1 LINIGQEKKAM
12 ANIKMTKNSLRDQQ
26 HLLKQLQTYLPTLRL
41 KKSLL
46 QSQVVLIKN
55 RIKRLK
61 EDHKKRLDEVEDFCF
76 LLSSKYDMDPIEF
89 TEIKHVQKTYENIAG
104 VELPNFEKIIFK
116 DPTYDL
122 FDTPIWFDEALLKLK
137 QMISA
142 KEKINIEEEKKRSLQ
157 KELKDVSIRVNL
169 FEKRLIPRTLSY
181 IKKIRIFLGDQELA
195 LVSQA
200 KVAKL
205 KKEYA

>member
-1 LINIGQEKKAM
+1 M
-12 ANIKMTKNSLRDQQ
+12 ASVKMTKNALRDKQ

-41 KKSLL
+41 KKSLF
-46 QSQVVLIKN
+46 QTQVMLVKN

-61 EDHKKRLDEVEDFCF
+61 EDHKKRLTEVENFCF
-76 LLSSKYDMDPIEF
+76 LLSSKYEIDPTEYI
-89 TEIKHVQKTYENIAG
+89 EIKHIQKTYENIAG
-104 VELPNFEKIIFK
+104 VELPNFEKIIFN
-116 DPTYDL
+116 DDDYDL
-122 FDTPIWFDEALLKLK
+122 FDTPIWFDEASLKLK

-142 KEKINIEEEKKRSLQ
+142 KEKINVEEEKKRSLQ

-169 FEKRLIPRTLSY
+169 FEKILIPRTLNH

-205 KKEYA
+205 KKENI

>member
-1 LINIGQEKKAM
+1 M
-12 ANIKMTKNSLRDQQ
+12 ADVKMTKNALRDKQ

-41 KKSLL
+41 KKSLV
-46 QSQVVLIKN
+46 QSQVMLIKN

-61 EDHKKRLDEVEDFCF
+61 EDHKKRFNEVVEFSF
-76 LLSSKYDMDPIEF
+76 LLSSKYEIDPLEY
-89 TEIKHVQKTYENIAG
+89 TEIEHIQKSYENIAG
-104 VELPNFEKIIFK
+104 LELPNFEKIVFK
-116 DPTYDL
+116 EADYDL
-122 FDTPIWFDEALLKLK
+122 FDTPIWFDGATQQLK
-137 QMISA
+137 QLISS
-142 KEKINIEEEKKRSLQ
+142 KEKIIVEQEKKRALQ

-169 FEKRLIPRTLSY
+169 FEKILIPRTLSH

-205 KKEYA
+205 KKVAHDN

>member
-1 LINIGQEKKAM
+1 M
-12 ANIKMTKNSLRDQQ
+12 ASVKMTKNALRDKQ

-41 KKSLL
+41 KKSLF
-46 QSQVVLIKN
+46 QTQVMLVKN

-61 EDHKKRLDEVEDFCF
+61 EDHKKRLTEVENFCF
-76 LLSSKYDMDPIEF
+76 LLSSKYEIDPTEYI
-89 TEIKHVQKTYENIAG
+89 EIKHIQKTYENIAG
-104 VELPNFEKIIFK
+104 VELPNFEKIIFN
-116 DPTYDL
+116 DDDYDL
-122 FDTPIWFDEALLKLK
+122 FDTPIWFDEASLKLK

-142 KEKINIEEEKKRSLQ
+142 KEKINVEEEKKRSLQ

-169 FEKRLIPRTLSY
+169 FEKILIPRTLTH

-205 KKEYA
+205 KKENI

>member
-1 LINIGQEKKAM
+1 M
-12 ANIKMTKNSLRDQQ
+12 ASVKMTKNALRDKQ
-26 HLLKQLQTYLPTLRL
+26 HLLNQLQTYLPTLRL
-41 KKSLL
+41 KKSLF
-46 QSQVVLIKN
+46 QSQVMLVKN

-61 EDHKKRLDEVEDFCF
+61 EDHKKRNDEVMEFSF

-104 VELPNFEKIIFK
+104 VDLPNFEKIIFN
-116 DPTYDL
+116 DASYDL
-122 FDTPIWFDEALLKLK
+122 FDTPIWFDEAVLKLK
-137 QMISA
+137 QKIIA
-142 KEKINIEEEKKRSLQ
+142 KEKINVEEEKKRSLQ

-169 FEKRLIPRTLSY
+169 FEKILIPRTLNH

-205 KKEYA
+205 KKENI